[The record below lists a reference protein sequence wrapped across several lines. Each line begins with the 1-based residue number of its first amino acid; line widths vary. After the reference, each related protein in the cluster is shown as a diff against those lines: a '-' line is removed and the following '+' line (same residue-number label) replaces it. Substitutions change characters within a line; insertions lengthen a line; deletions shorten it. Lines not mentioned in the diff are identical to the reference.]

1 MKRLIAVAAAALLVF
16 AASSSV
22 ASAAPAPSFTATAG
36 ANQTVSLDASASL
49 CQFGIC
55 SYNWRWLNGSRLGVQ
70 MGTGMY
76 SSYRFGATG
85 WKNVELRMTGRCFA
99 YSTNICSAIV
109 LRSVYVS

>member
-1 MKRLIAVAAAALLVF
+1 MKRLIAVAATALLVF

-22 ASAAPAPSFTATAG
+22 ASAAPAPSFTATPG
-36 ANQTVSLDASASL
+36 ANVSVALDASASL

-76 SSYRFGATG
+76 NSYRFAAAG

-99 YSTNICSAIV
+99 NSTSICSAIV
-109 LRSVYVS
+109 YRSVFVS